1 MSVLGNLLLL
11 LSALI
16 YIALLNLLY
25 FKTPPRGGDA
35 VVGHAWGI
43 IIVNGVFII
52 SIVLA
57 AIVIAVK
64 GGFHWVGSTS
74 ASRFVWVTVSLL
86 CILVTTTLSGLSK
99 DEGDVPAYLRSIAA
113 IIPFVIPPLLIFCGF
128 VLMNQWPVHQLMY
141 QLPLFFITATGVAG
155 CIAFALAYVMQQQAV
170 LEARKQ
176 DEIHFQNSNHQR
188 MLNEIDSCDVTKNM
202 VFILVFT
209 DANQSPD
216 IRKKAVEKIKTHP
229 HWQQELVNRLNNDW
243 APEAFNFLASNDV
256 DDPSLFK
263 EAVKN
268 GILIQAKLFRE
279 SIRRSSHPSHF
290 YPGLFLWE
298 TERVIR
304 TAERFK
310 DGSHNYIEE
319 MKELRAAL
327 DEPSE
332 FSKPEFTATLL
343 LNEWIKKQQ

>member
-1 MSVLGNLLLL
+1 MSTLGNLLLL
-11 LSALI
+11 LSLLI
-16 YIALLNLLY
+16 YTALLNLLY

-35 VVGHAWGI
+35 VVGYAWGI
-43 IIVNGVFII
+43 IIVNGIFII

-64 GGFHWVGSTS
+64 GGFHWVGNNS

-99 DEGDVPAYLRSIAA
+99 NEGDVPAYLRSIAA
-113 IIPFVIPPLLIFCGF
+113 IIPFVIPPVLIFCGF
-128 VLMNQWPVHQLMY
+128 VLLNHWPVHKLVY
-141 QLPLFFITATGVAG
+141 QIPLFFITATGVAG
-155 CIAFALAYVMQQQAV
+155 CIAFATAFMTQQQAI

-176 DEIHFQNSNHQR
+176 DELQFHDSNHQR
-188 MLNEIDSCDVTKNM
+188 MLHEIDSCDVTKNM

-216 IRKKAVEKIKTHP
+216 VRKKAVAKIKTNP
-229 HWQQELVNRLNNDW
+229 HWQQELVNRLHNDW

-263 EAVKN
+263 EAIKN
-268 GILIQAKLFRE
+268 GIRIQARLFRE

-290 YPGLFLWE
+290 YPGLFSWE

-304 TAERFK
+304 AAERFK
-310 DGSHNYIEE
+310 DSSHNYIAEI
-319 MKELRAAL
+319 KELRAAL

-332 FSKPEFTATLL
+332 FSKPEFIATLTL
-343 LNEWIKKQQ
+343 DKWIRKQQ